1 MSLEFDYY
9 CLGDLVKIKYGKN
22 QKNVQDDEKGQYP
35 IFGTGGLMGYS
46 IKYLYDKPSVLIG
59 RKGSI
64 EKVRYIE
71 EPFWTVDTLF
81 YTEVNEN
88 IVIPKFLYYMMSLM
102 DLNRYNE
109 GTSIP
114 SLRTETLNR
123 LEFPIPDLIYQ
134 KRVLSI
140 LSRIDKKISI
150 NEKLNNNLLTISNKL
165 YEEWFLNFEFP
176 NDANEPYKTNKFYDT
191 DLGVIPLDWEI
202 GTLKDLI
209 DFKNGY
215 SFRSGDLLNNEC
227 SECYAIF
234 KMGHIIKGGGFNPL
248 ATKSWI
254 KKSEAPNLDK
264 YLIKKGDLLMCM
276 TDMKGNVALLG
287 HTALMDVN
295 NKYLLNQRVG
305 LLRVSNEIGI
315 DYPYL
320 YLLTNHHIFLTNLRG
335 RANSGVQVNLSTK
348 EIKDSKIIIPSK
360 NINQKFNN
368 IVKPI
373 FDIIFTNNAE
383 ILKLT
388 KIRDTLLPK
397 LMSGEIDVSKINCDL
412 D

>member
-150 NEKLNNNLLTISNKL
+150 NEKLNNNLENLLMEIFKSWFIYFEKYDKSNGMKIDE
-165 YEEWFLNFEFP
+165 YFLN
-176 NDANEPYKTNKFYDT
+176 Y
-191 DLGVIPLDWEI
+191 
-202 GTLKDLI
+202 
-209 DFKNGY
+209 
-215 SFRSGDLLNNEC
+215 
-227 SECYAIF
+227 
-234 KMGHIIKGGGFNPL
+234 
-248 ATKSWI
+248 
-254 KKSEAPNLDK
+254 
-264 YLIKKGDLLMCM
+264 
-276 TDMKGNVALLG
+276 
-287 HTALMDVN
+287 
-295 NKYLLNQRVG
+295 G
-305 LLRVSNEIGI
+305 LL
-315 DYPYL
+315 
-320 YLLTNHHIFLTNLRG
+320 
-335 RANSGVQVNLSTK
+335 K
-348 EIKDSKIIIPSK
+348 
-360 NINQKFNN
+360 
-368 IVKPI
+368 
-373 FDIIFTNNAE
+373 
-383 ILKLT
+383 
-388 KIRDTLLPK
+388 
-397 LMSGEIDVSKINCDL
+397 C
-412 D
+412 